1 MMNVV
6 AWLRHATM
14 SAIDA
19 LNGPVETGSAQ
30 ANTRSRAPLWI
41 LHAR

>member
-14 SAIDA
+14 SAIGA
-19 LNGPVETGSAQ
+19 LNGPPPSEKLGVDTDAHPS
-30 ANTRSRAPLWI
+30 LWI